1 MFVFM
6 NDKYFNPLSVVKIEK
21 KTPDC
26 VAVTFDIPKELNDK
40 YDFKAGQY
48 LTLRKEINGEEVRRS
63 YSICSAPEERQI
75 TIAVKKLN
83 GGKFSTWA
91 NALLTVGEKL
101 DAMTPAGNFIIPERN
116 KPKEFVF
123 FAAGSGIT
131 PIMSQIRYILSNN
144 PKAGVSLFFGN
155 KNFESIIFRE
165 ELEGLKNKYIQQLA
179 VHHIFTKEKTGI
191 PLLYGRIDKEK
202 CTLLSKHLFNA
213 HPSDA
218 FFICG
223 PNDMIFDVKDA
234 LVEIGVLTSK
244 IHMELFNTEGLR
256 SIKEKS
262 VSELTGTEKSQLSE
276 IAIQLDGD
284 VFEFEL
290 EYGGQNLLDA
300 ALANG
305 ADLPYACKGGV
316 CSTCKAKITNGE
328 VVMDINYALEPY
340 EVDAGFVLLCQ
351 SHPRSP
357 NIYIDFDQ
365 K

>member
-1 MFVFM
+1 M

-26 VAVTFDIPKELNDK
+26 VAVTFDIPKELKDK

-202 CTLLSKHLFNA
+202 CIQLSKTLFDPNDT
-213 HPSDA
+213 DA

-223 PNDMIFDVKDA
+223 PNEMIFGVKEA
-234 LVEIGVLTSK
+234 LSELSVPNEKV
-244 IHMELFNTEGLR
+244 HFELFNTEGLQKTNER
-256 SIKEKS
+256 SSSDLSKNRQTQ
-262 VSELTGTEKSQLSE
+262 VSD
-276 IAIQLDGD
+276 IAIQMDGD
-284 VFEFEL
+284 IFEFEL
-290 EYGGQNLLDA
+290 EYDGQNLLDA